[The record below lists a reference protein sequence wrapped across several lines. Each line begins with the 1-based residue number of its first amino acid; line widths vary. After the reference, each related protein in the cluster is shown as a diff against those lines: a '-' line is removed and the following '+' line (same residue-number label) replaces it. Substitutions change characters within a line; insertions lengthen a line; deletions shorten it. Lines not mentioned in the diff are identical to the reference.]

1 MLILLV
7 LAPVLLALGL
17 WQLDRAG
24 QRRALYENKVRV
36 QAIAPVAI
44 RGWEQQAA
52 PEWEWRR
59 VLLRGRFLPGV
70 QILLD
75 NQLYRGQAGYHVFT
89 PLQEAAPQEA
99 RGRVLLVNRGWVP
112 VGLDRRLAPR
122 LSPVPRGFVQLSGTL
137 KPFPFSG
144 IRLRE
149 LPPEQLAPGVYR
161 VHSLQQEALQEQLG
175 RELFGHVLRLGPES
189 PEGYLRVWAPPR
201 SGAGR
206 NIAYAL
212 QYFAMALVA
221 LVVFIMLGV
230 VRVAPERGA
239 GEGRGAD
246 EERK

>member
-7 LAPVLLALGL
+7 FMPVLLALGL

-24 QRRALYENKVRV
+24 QRRALYENMVRA
-36 QAIAPVAI
+36 QARAPVTLHS
-44 RGWEQQAA
+44 WEQQAA
-52 PEWEWRR
+52 PEWAWRR
-59 VLLRGRFLPGV
+59 VLVRGQFLPGV

-89 PLQEAAPQEA
+89 PLQQAAAQGE

-122 LSPVPRGFVQLSGTL
+122 LEPVPRGFVQLSGAL

-144 IRLRE
+144 IRLRK

-161 VHSLQQEALQEQLG
+161 VHSLQREALQEQLG

-189 PEGYLRVWAPPR
+189 PEGYLRAWTPPR

-212 QYFAMALVA
+212 QYFAMALVL
-221 LVVFIMLGV
+221 LVVFVVLSV
-230 VRVAPERGA
+230 VRGEPERDA
-239 GEGRGAD
+239 GEGQG
-246 EERK
+246 